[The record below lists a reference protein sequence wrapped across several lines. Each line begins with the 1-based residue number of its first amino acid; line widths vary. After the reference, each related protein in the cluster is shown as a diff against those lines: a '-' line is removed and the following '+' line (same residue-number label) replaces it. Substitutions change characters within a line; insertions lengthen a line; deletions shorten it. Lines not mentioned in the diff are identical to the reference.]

1 MAIPAESPNM
11 NVPAMTT
18 HSALLTLTRS
28 ELAASSAL
36 SSWSECSIYI
46 YQRRALAQY
55 PGESFTFRS
64 FACLAL

>member
-1 MAIPAESPNM
+1 MAIPAATPNM

-18 HSALLTLTRS
+18 HRALLTRIRS
-28 ELAASSAL
+28 ELAANSAV

-55 PGESFTFRS
+55 PGESFTRKS